1 MSTSPS
7 VFPFAHIAFT
17 ATITAGAAL
26 LVLVALRARFKAL
39 PLVDCLLVAVVV
51 GISVLVWRSAGNT
64 GALNND
70 PIPPVSPNDV
80 LCPLVTYLFIGFYA
94 AFRQPADAM
103 RFEQARVLLTLV
115 SFLVNVVTI

>member
-7 VFPFAHIAFT
+7 VFPLAHIALT
-17 ATITAGAAL
+17 AAITAGAAL

-70 PIPPVSPNDV
+70 PIPPMSPNDV

-94 AFRQPADAM
+94 AFRRPADAIH
-103 RFEQARVLLTLV
+103 FEQARVLLTLV
-115 SFLVNVVTI
+115 SFIVNVVTI